1 MTEWM
6 KDGLNKSLIKRKQF
20 KNRQEIHVYERGEK
34 STWRMNEWMN
44 ERMNEWLYEWVNE
57 WMHKLPKVLIIEGMQ
72 VAK

>member
-1 MTEWM
+1 M
-6 KDGLNKSLIKRKQF
+6 KEEKKSLYK
-20 KNRQEIHVYERGEK
+20 
-34 STWRMNEWMN
+34 WMN

>member
-1 MTEWM
+1 MSM
-6 KDGLNKSLIKRKQF
+6 KEE
-20 KNRQEIHVYERGEK
+20 KNPLD
-34 STWRMNEWMN
+34 EWMN